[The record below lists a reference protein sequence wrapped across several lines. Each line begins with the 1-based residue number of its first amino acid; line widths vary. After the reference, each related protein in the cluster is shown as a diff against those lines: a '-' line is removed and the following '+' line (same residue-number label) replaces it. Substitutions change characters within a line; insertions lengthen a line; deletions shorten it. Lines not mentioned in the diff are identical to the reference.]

1 MRPALLVTA
10 FCAAVMLV
18 SCSST
23 PEYLKDSPLFIT
35 ELHFDP
41 STEQGEG
48 DAEFVEILNISAEPV
63 GLTGWSM
70 SGLGS
75 FTFDGGTTVPAKGAV
90 IVCRNKAGCAK
101 LSSSPLP
108 IVGVFDGKLSSKGEV
123 VTIED
128 PQGRIADAVQY
139 TPELP
144 EIQKASGSGLSIHRA
159 DFTVQGGERA
169 WKAGPISPGE
179 VRLTSRSGSGGS

>member
-1 MRPALLVTA
+1 MRSALLVTGV
-10 FCAAVMLV
+10 CAGVFLV

-48 DAEFVEILNISAEPV
+48 DAEFVEIVNISSEPV
-63 GLTGWSM
+63 DLTGWSM
-70 SGLGS
+70 SGIGS
-75 FTFDGGTTVPAKGAV
+75 FSFESGTVAPAEGAIV
-90 IVCRNKAGCAK
+90 VCRDKAVCSE
-101 LSSSPLP
+101 LSPNEIP
-108 IVGVFDGKLSSKGEV
+108 IAGVFDGKLSSKGEII
-123 VTIED
+123 TIED

-144 EIQKASGSGLSIHRA
+144 EVEKASGSGLSIHRV
-159 DFTVQGGERA
+159 DFTVGGGERA
-169 WKAGPISPGE
+169 WKAGPTSPGE
-179 VRLTSRSGSGGS
+179 VRLRTRS